1 MNPNV
6 SPAEC
11 ASGLCTNRF
20 ICATF
25 VSMRRFAVQGI
36 LALFACGLFLLPTVQ
51 AQDLEAFEKAVTEF
65 DLDNG
70 LHFIVL
76 ERRQAPVISFRTLA
90 DVGSVDDPAGQTGM
104 AHMFEHMAF
113 KGTPTIGTKG
123 YKQERQALAALE
135 RTHQQLQAE
144 QGKGPRADKD
154 RLAEL
159 EKKFQQKVDEA
170 AELANSDEYTRLIE
184 ENGGAG
190 LNAWTALDLT
200 AYVYSLP
207 SNRAELWFY
216 LESEGFLNP
225 VFRDF
230 YKERDVVREERR
242 LRVESNPINK
252 LTEAF

>member
-11 ASGLCTNRF
+11 ASSLCTNRF

-113 KGTPTIGTKG
+113 KGTPTIGTKTTSRNARRSPRWSELISS
-123 YKQERQALAALE
+123 YRQSRERVRA
-135 RTHQQLQAE
+135 RTRTGLQRWRRNFSGRSTKPPSWRTATNT
-144 QGKGPRADKD
+144 RA
-154 RLAEL
+154 
-159 EKKFQQKVDEA
+159 
-170 AELANSDEYTRLIE
+170 
-184 ENGGAG
+184 
-190 LNAWTALDLT
+190 
-200 AYVYSLP
+200 
-207 SNRAELWFY
+207 
-216 LESEGFLNP
+216 
-225 VFRDF
+225 
-230 YKERDVVREERR
+230 
-242 LRVESNPINK
+242 
-252 LTEAF
+252 